1 MKLEIMPLIS
11 NSTSSLIGNG
21 TALGQNENSTCI
33 FVASSSERISKLFVM
48 SFILLGSFFGNIFII
63 IIVYRN
69 RNLRNTINYFIVNMA
84 WSDLVFPLILLPVRM
99 TELVTDSKHW
109 RVSGILG
116 SIFCK
121 MSYFASLVSLLVS
134 TQSLVWIA
142 VDRFVAVV
150 YPMKLGLISAKI
162 RTIAIVSTWISAS
175 LVNFPS
181 LISSKLIVS
190 DNDTACVETNMESFL
205 FDDKDN
211 EKYLWLQFSLF
222 IITPV
227 VVTTVLYTAIAISLK
242 LQKKALA
249 GTPSNAQ
256 RHALRKRRQAIIM
269 AVTTL
274 VLFYLC
280 VTPQILVYF
289 IPYWIPSCDIQ
300 RVLFFVTSFSTYLSS
315 MVNPLICLSFVES
328 YRRGL
333 RNILCRC
340 GRKRN
345 SNVTSKCREI
355 NVMRMKTPHGESY
368 RQSSKN
374 TENSNEAFETVL

>member
-1 MKLEIMPLIS
+1 M
-11 NSTSSLIGNG
+11 
-21 TALGQNENSTCI
+21 AL
-33 FVASSSERISKLFVM
+33 
-48 SFILLGSFFGNIFII
+48 
-63 IIVYRN
+63 
-69 RNLRNTINYFIVNMA
+69 
-84 WSDLVFPLILLPVRM
+84 SDLVFPLILLPVRM
-99 TELVTDSKHW
+99 TELVTDSEHW

-121 MSYFASLVSLLVS
+121 LSYFASLVSLLVS

-142 VDRFVAVV
+142 IDRFVAVV

-162 RTIAIVSTWISAS
+162 RTIAIVSTWIFAS

-181 LISSKLIVS
+181 LTSSKLVVR

-227 VVTTVLYTAIAISLK
+227 VVTTFLYTAIAISLK

-269 AVTTL
+269 AVAIL

-280 VTPQILVYF
+280 VTPQILTYF

-300 RVLFFVTSFSTYLSS
+300 RVLFFVTSFSLYLSS
-315 MVNPLICLSFVES
+315 IVNPLICLSFVES

-345 SNVTSKCREI
+345 SNVTPKCREI
-355 NVMRMKTPHGESY
+355 NLMKMKTPDGESY

>member
-1 MKLEIMPLIS
+1 MPLRS
-11 NSTSSLIGNG
+11 NSTISLTGNG
-21 TALGQNENSTCI
+21 TALGQNKNSTCI
-33 FVASSSERISKLFVM
+33 FVDSSAERISKLFVL

-63 IIVYRN
+63 IIVYMN
-69 RNLRNTINYFIVNMA
+69 RDLRKTTNYFIVNMA
-84 WSDLVFPLILLPVRM
+84 LSDLVFPLILLPVTI
-99 TELVTDSKHW
+99 TELVTESEHW

-121 MSYFASLVSLLVS
+121 LSYFASLVSLLVS

-142 VDRFVAVV
+142 IDRFVAVV
-150 YPMKLGLISAKI
+150 YPMKLKLISAKI
-162 RTIAIVSTWISAS
+162 RTIAIVSTWICAG

-181 LISSKLIVS
+181 LISSKLVVR

-205 FDDKDN
+205 LDDKDN

-242 LQKKALA
+242 KQRKALA

-256 RHALRKRRQAIIM
+256 RNALRKRRQAIIM
-269 AVTTL
+269 AVAIF

-289 IPYWIPSCDIQ
+289 MPYWIPSCDIQ
-300 RVLFFVTSFSTYLSS
+300 RVLLFVTSFSLYFSS
-315 MVNPLICLSFVES
+315 IVNPFICLSFVES
-328 YRRGL
+328 YRR
-333 RNILCRC
+333 C

-345 SNVTSKCREI
+345 SNVTPKSREI
-355 NVMRMKTPHGESY
+355 NLMKMKTPHGESY